1 MLSDRKI
8 EKLEREFGANANFL
22 ADRGKLDPAVATIA
36 KNLHRYRN
44 GLYHRLQLRKE
55 VLRPATYVYFD
66 VACSVLAT
74 WTFQRSWSSEE
85 AYEDLA
91 RFGVT
96 QYDLFEN
103 DVTNRVA
110 SHLRASVGI
119 DLASARTALIDH
131 LNSRLDDLDEV
142 ISQIRAVMPEEYG
155 DPGDVFRI
163 VQSNWKERLLPPA
176 ELRDRHFPTSERM
189 LQLWRRETRSLAD
202 IADRYTMYAR
212 YATVEDALQKFEQ
225 QASDLH
231 ETIERAVEL
240 AIDEERGR

>member
-131 LNSRLDDLDEV
+131 LEPANPAPV
-142 ISQIRAVMPEEYG
+142 
-155 DPGDVFRI
+155 PGHHHILQPR
-163 VQSNWKERLLPPA
+163 Q
-176 ELRDRHFPTSERM
+176 PTSRSSTG
-189 LQLWRRETRSLAD
+189 LWITSA
-202 IADRYTMYAR
+202 
-212 YATVEDALQKFEQ
+212 ALLVDSGLNACCNCGVVKHGP
-225 QASDLH
+225 SR
-231 ETIERAVEL
+231 I
-240 AIDEERGR
+240 